1 MLFYLGSVQLVV
13 SSIEHSL
20 DSMHSLQELVALL
33 ASATQTA
40 EVGQLHRILVRVAVV
55 PAMEIVF
62 EVVTDLRHLQRA
74 SLPAISQRR
83 SKKPSS
89 SIASPSPR
97 ATAMRSL
104 PV

>member
-74 SLPAISQRR
+74 ISAGLIRIG
-83 SKKPSS
+83 K
-89 SIASPSPR
+89 
-97 ATAMRSL
+97 
-104 PV
+104 